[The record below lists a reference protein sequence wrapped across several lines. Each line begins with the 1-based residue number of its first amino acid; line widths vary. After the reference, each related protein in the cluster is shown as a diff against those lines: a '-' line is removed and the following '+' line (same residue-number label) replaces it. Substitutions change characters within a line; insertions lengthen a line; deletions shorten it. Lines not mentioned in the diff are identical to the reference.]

1 MEDNTMPGGY
11 LVGNSHS
18 DGGIK
23 IKTPEGQIE
32 AEGGEV
38 IINKRVLAKDE
49 KFVCEGTPK
58 EITSKINEMEGGVSW
73 SETGSCKLV
82 RKAEDGTEI
91 EEEGNISDDGF
102 GLLYTKNNKK
112 FIVTADTK
120 DQIELIDMAIKDYK
134 DGLIDKENLENTLQS
149 YMNDEEEFTG
159 HIVYNNGKPF
169 VYNDFYRG
177 YIELYDEMPI
187 DATSSEIEFALGGG
201 IDKAALGYDF
211 GEKESSE
218 MDLLP
223 KELVKQKINELE
235 NQFQAIRLEFRNNSL
250 TQEEYFSEKQD
261 LINKYNDYI
270 DAAKRQD
277 IAINQSLFLGIIKKK
292 EKEQAARGT
301 ILRSSNP
308 EKRPS
313 PSVSATIYPEGYEM
327 EGNDGNTW
335 VISIDS
341 RGVHRWKRLKAED
354 GVELEGGE
362 QHSIEQPKEKI
373 ATSETELFTF
383 NDSDTKGVESYY
395 RFKEDIDRADDIYF
409 DFTYDFYKGGK
420 YFCSA
425 QVIIN
430 DFEVDVE
437 DFHVDK
443 WDYARE
449 SHYTEAEGYSTTY
462 SPGGFYVEETVDA
475 DGKYLELSAN
485 DMKNLKA
492 EIGAIF
498 KEKIMYYSTEGL
510 ANFQLK
516 YGELLDVLKKHN
528 IQKAADGMKTCGC
541 GCGVAEDGKDLSSCG
556 CSHSKYKDG
565 GYVLKG
571 VEVED
576 IAWLMKIAEEDDAAL
591 EFNYNETIVYFDMNE
606 LSEINRKKAK
616 SIFTKKMKDGGGVD
630 WEKRDNLEKFL
641 SYTNDDIY
649 WKWVNN
655 ELTDSEAIAMIEEID
670 GVKFIPNKEYNN
682 GGGVAA
688 RGKVIVTKIEYI
700 PNLQQELKAGR
711 VTYRGLGLG
720 KLYDDFYEI
729 ANESGTRIKVEGKE
743 YYITDTDF
751 RKLNWDEKNKKWKNL
766 IRFSAPQRREDGGG
780 IESSE
785 LKKNYD
791 NLSSALEKQKV
802 PSKIKLT
809 DRDII
814 VELGWNY
821 PDRLAD
827 KVFDAAESLG
837 ININTIN
844 VCAESSGDT
853 VLESK
858 RTSGGVRRYDDG
870 GKVGNVKIEI
880 KPQYY
885 DEKDNRKN
893 VELKYDVNYLITF
906 DNKDF
911 IELTGTLKPYHTG
924 RDYEYEFEVDYF
936 ADQEEENF
944 YEENSEK
951 IEKEIL
957 DKFYSTTFAKG
968 GGVGE
973 IKFEELVGNKFS
985 IKRGSGTKT
994 TTWEKED
1001 LLEEIKKVIE
1011 HELFDRNFYYNWTD
1025 EGAEY
1030 YNIFEKYTLTPMLKD
1045 IDKTLNEYFVMEKTS
1060 YNNIL
1065 EFKEHSKIQSIKE
1078 LGQGYIDNWFKTNP
1092 HISPMLRNDYKKYR
1106 EKYAGITPY
1115 AKGGGVEQAEK
1126 GKELWFT
1133 PSGKLSA
1140 EKEGTARKMIEMR
1153 LAQMFGAT
1161 SMSLVGEDEKHFIY
1175 ELDGNSRKIEMV
1187 TAKLQEDKG
1196 LDVETYGRKKRVH
1209 IPKTAILQSS
1219 AYVRFPLLTPF
1230 KDGGKLEMLN
1240 DVPKG
1245 YLYLSNIT
1253 NTSRKPNGKLTDVYK
1268 TNLSHLPA
1276 TQIEQ
1281 VNLYLESLNI
1291 DYTMKDDVP
1300 NYNPNFNEDDIPS
1313 TENYVIGLQVSPE
1326 KVRYFFVDTQGYD
1339 YPRYVTELIN
1349 YNADG
1354 TNTTFDSNNPD
1365 IRYKNGGGLS
1375 NLNIDGYI
1383 FDLDKDNSIENEKV
1397 FKIND
1402 DKGNSIGKIYIVDKN
1417 GAYHIENVRLNK
1429 ERTGV
1434 GYDIYKKLIGIL
1446 DKPIKSGEVQN
1457 EKAKGLWDKL
1467 VKEGLAKK
1475 EGNGYV
1481 SNNPDIRPEYYDN
1494 GGKITNSEL
1503 ETING
1508 YERKSKEDYDNNL
1521 KIAKGDDEMI
1531 SMYRRDFSDH
1541 VFVSTLMR
1549 DGKWEM
1555 ALETW
1560 RDMDT
1565 AARENI
1571 SNDAY
1576 ELLMG
1581 KNNLPTYRDGGGL
1594 STKIT
1599 PKSVGIYG
1607 TDGVLKFDDGS
1618 TINWNKK
1625 NYVIFN
1631 YESEYLE
1638 NEEDWLFSTHPGI
1651 IVSSNP
1657 ITIDEALKKRV
1668 ELNIKSIIGS
1678 YSDPYPNYES
1688 RLGDVYFSDES
1699 VVKFMEVPRNRNIE
1713 PINKKDWFLFFD
1725 LDTYSVKFYSY
1736 GYKYNN
1742 TYITIKDKTFLEN
1755 TPYKLSNSKILT
1767 ERYSYY
1773 DIRLSVELTFTGLVS
1788 YDKITSISL
1797 SVFKTFDEFI
1807 DWCKNLP
1814 KGDNISL
1821 KIYYNIEYRE
1831 YSNRRPQTDRGIV
1844 DVENKKLI
1852 PAKKLAD
1859 GGGVESSKDKVW
1871 QIKKGNKYYSIGLQD
1886 GQIKWNESPD
1896 LGYSYDYESA
1906 EKLSNYLREEH
1917 PEIEIV
1923 KYDKDWW
1930 KKEDGGSIAEKFS
1943 ELKSALDNAKQSR
1956 YFQESDDKY
1965 LYLQNVADPII
1976 NSADRKQWNALEDYS
1991 HRYSLN
1997 QGETVDAKEI
2007 KEKHIKIEEESN
2019 KMKDGG
2025 EMGMENEYAKGGEI
2039 VKYYSSEDEHRLSR
2053 PSSDIEKELLEK
2065 VNYHDYLKPLFIG
2078 NFGWK
2083 TPQGKL
2089 ADGYLFEL
2097 DEYDMGLIGTL
2108 KPNEKVF
2115 RYINRMTAISGSKPL
2130 IKINLEKGLL
2140 YFLTQNEDYN
2150 NDDIVFETRGVKAS
2164 WIRLMD
2170 EKAADGKTI
2179 EGADYLTNAM
2189 LSILDLHAYVSANDN
2204 KIRIFGSEYT
2214 YMSHSKYNLRV
2225 TGGKGA
2231 VYNIIPYFPTSTVE
2245 KLQQAHFYT
2254 LVRQGRSYNFAITK
2268 QNEVIDLAEDGIQI
2282 LTIS

>member
-120 DQIELIDMAIKDYK
+120 DQIELVDMAIKDYK

-354 GVELEGGE
+354 GFELEGGE
-362 QHSIEQPKEKI
+362 QHSIEQPKERI

-462 SPGGFYVEETVDA
+462 SPTGFYVEETVDA
-475 DGKYLELSAN
+475 DGKYLELSDN

-498 KEKIMYYSTEGL
+498 KEKIMYYSTETL
-510 ANFQLK
+510 AGFQLK
-516 YGELLDVLKKHN
+516 YGELIDILKKHN
-528 IQKAADGMKTCGC
+528 IEKAADGMKNCGC

-591 EFNYNETIVYFDMNE
+591 EFNDNETIVYFDMNE

-670 GVKFIPNKEYNN
+670 GVKFTPNKEYNN

-688 RGKVIVTKIEYI
+688 RGKVIVTKIEDI

-720 KLYDDFYEI
+720 KLYDDFHEI

-766 IRFSAPQRREDGGG
+766 IRFSAPPRREDGGG
-780 IESSE
+780 V
-785 LKKNYD
+785 
-791 NLSSALEKQKV
+791 EK
-802 PSKIKLT
+802 
-809 DRDII
+809 
-814 VELGWNY
+814 
-821 PDRLAD
+821 
-827 KVFDAAESLG
+827 
-837 ININTIN
+837 
-844 VCAESSGDT
+844 
-853 VLESK
+853 
-858 RTSGGVRRYDDG
+858 
-870 GKVGNVKIEI
+870 
-880 KPQYY
+880 
-885 DEKDNRKN
+885 
-893 VELKYDVNYLITF
+893 
-906 DNKDF
+906 
-911 IELTGTLKPYHTG
+911 
-924 RDYEYEFEVDYF
+924 
-936 ADQEEENF
+936 
-944 YEENSEK
+944 
-951 IEKEIL
+951 
-957 DKFYSTTFAKG
+957 
-968 GGVGE
+968 
-973 IKFEELVGNKFS
+973 
-985 IKRGSGTKT
+985 
-994 TTWEKED
+994 
-1001 LLEEIKKVIE
+1001 
-1011 HELFDRNFYYNWTD
+1011 
-1025 EGAEY
+1025 
-1030 YNIFEKYTLTPMLKD
+1030 
-1045 IDKTLNEYFVMEKTS
+1045 
-1060 YNNIL
+1060 
-1065 EFKEHSKIQSIKE
+1065 
-1078 LGQGYIDNWFKTNP
+1078 
-1092 HISPMLRNDYKKYR
+1092 
-1106 EKYAGITPY
+1106 
-1115 AKGGGVEQAEK
+1115 AEK

-1253 NTSRKPNGKLTDVYK
+1253 NTSRKPNGRLTDVYK

-1276 TQIEQ
+1276 NQIEQ

-1291 DYTMKDDVP
+1291 DYTMKDYVP
-1300 NYNPNFNEDDIPS
+1300 NYNPNFNEEDIPS

-1326 KVRYFFVDTQGYD
+1326 KVIYFFVDTQGYD

-1349 YNADG
+1349 YN
-1354 TNTTFDSNNPD
+1354 
-1365 IRYKNGGGLS
+1365 
-1375 NLNIDGYI
+1375 
-1383 FDLDKDNSIENEKV
+1383 
-1397 FKIND
+1397 
-1402 DKGNSIGKIYIVDKN
+1402 
-1417 GAYHIENVRLNK
+1417 
-1429 ERTGV
+1429 
-1434 GYDIYKKLIGIL
+1434 
-1446 DKPIKSGEVQN
+1446 
-1457 EKAKGLWDKL
+1457 
-1467 VKEGLAKK
+1467 
-1475 EGNGYV
+1475 
-1481 SNNPDIRPEYYDN
+1481 PEYYDN

-1581 KNNLPTYRDGGGL
+1581 KNNLPTYRDGGGVGEFWVQVDFENTHWHSIKMFGIL
-1594 STKIT
+1594 SEAIHFSSKLERLLGQPISKIPVILNQFDLNLQT
-1599 PKSVGIYG
+1599 DFIQDNLTLRKVRIVDSDDNDIAETDTIFKDANRFLICKPKWDKLIE
-1607 TDGVLKFDDGS
+1607 DVLKESD
-1618 TINWNKK
+1618 TK
-1625 NYVIFN
+1625 NVN
-1631 YESEYLE
+1631 
-1638 NEEDWLFSTHPGI
+1638 DWL
-1651 IVSSNP
+1651 
-1657 ITIDEALKKRV
+1657 
-1668 ELNIKSIIGS
+1668 
-1678 YSDPYPNYES
+1678 
-1688 RLGDVYFSDES
+1688 
-1699 VVKFMEVPRNRNIE
+1699 
-1713 PINKKDWFLFFD
+1713 
-1725 LDTYSVKFYSY
+1725 
-1736 GYKYNN
+1736 
-1742 TYITIKDKTFLEN
+1742 
-1755 TPYKLSNSKILT
+1755 
-1767 ERYSYY
+1767 
-1773 DIRLSVELTFTGLVS
+1773 
-1788 YDKITSISL
+1788 
-1797 SVFKTFDEFI
+1797 
-1807 DWCKNLP
+1807 
-1814 KGDNISL
+1814 
-1821 KIYYNIEYRE
+1821 
-1831 YSNRRPQTDRGIV
+1831 
-1844 DVENKKLI
+1844 
-1852 PAKKLAD
+1852 PAKKSTDCKSAD
-1859 GGGVESSKDKVW
+1859 SSSSPYSARYMYSPSLDKLRYQNEGEWYGYGSVSDTFSNGGGVESSKDKVW

-1917 PEIEIV
+1917 SEIEIV

-1930 KKEDGGSIAEKFS
+1930 KKEDGGDIEYAGGGRVPIVTQKTIKEHIDKLRFYTNLLK
-1943 ELKSALDNAKQSR
+1943 EYKEQLKSTNLSEYEIEQLEYKDIPKAQEGIDYYNSMLSFLLKQ
-1956 YFQESDDKY
+1956 YFFQKGNY
-1965 LYLQNVADPII
+1965 YTI
-1976 NSADRKQWNALEDYS
+1976 NKKDFDFLKE
-1991 HRYSLN
+1991 
-1997 QGETVDAKEI
+1997 QGFE
-2007 KEKHIKIEEESN
+2007 
-2019 KMKDGG
+2019 DGG
-2025 EMGMENEYAKGGEI
+2025 SIKYEDGGGMGMENEYAKGGEI

-2164 WIRLMD
+2164 WISLMD
-2170 EKAADGKTI
+2170 KKAADGKTI